1 MKENSLQK
9 YNEGFFHKI
18 KAFFRN
24 LFGIAEG
31 KRIKNEEISYYDMP
45 VKNNYISE
53 LRKENKKGQLKD
65 DIVARVDQNPELL
78 EKLPL
83 ERLKELDNIYIEK
96 IKERNIEILD
106 LEREIAGLKTQN
118 A

>member
-31 KRIKNEEISYYDMP
+31 KHIKNEEISYYNEP

-53 LRKENKKGQLKD
+53 LREGNKNKQLKD
-65 DIVARVDQNPELL
+65 EIVAHIDKNPELL

-83 ERLKELDNIYIEK
+83 ERLKELDNIYIGK
-96 IKERNIEILD
+96 IKEKDIEISN
-106 LEREIAGLKTQN
+106 LEREIAGLKIKN